1 MKTRLVYSPHYDFSI
16 LGMEKLHP
24 FDAKKFSKAWTLL
37 QQEFGDTS
45 KQHTTFVSA
54 PVSDQELLAVHTED
68 YLKSLMHSK
77 AIADV
82 IEVSLLALLPSS
94 LLRKGLVTPAKYA
107 TAGTIL
113 ATRQALEGAVVFNLG
128 GGFHHAFAD
137 HGEGFCFFADA
148 AVALAAG
155 RNNNL
160 ISQDDT
166 VVMIDL
172 DAHRGNGFTSFCEN
186 DKSVGIFDLY
196 NMQAYPGLK
205 DDPNDEFPFI
215 IPLRAGLGSE
225 EYLQI
230 LKEELPIFLNKYKTP
245 KLAFYNAG
253 TDIVATDKLGGLNV
267 SYEAVIERDKFVI
280 DQLRALNIPTVIM
293 TSGGYSKESHKLIAE
308 LASYLLRINENI

>member
-24 FDAKKFSKAWTLL
+24 FDAKKFSKAWALL
-37 QQEFGDTS
+37 QQEFGDTI
-45 KQHTTFVSA
+45 KQHTTFVNA
-54 PVSDQELLAVHTED
+54 PVSDQELLAIHTED

-82 IEVSLLALLPSS
+82 IEIPLLGLLPSS
-94 LLRKGLVTPAKYA
+94 FLRKGLVIPAKYA

-113 ATRQALEGAVVFNLG
+113 ATQQALAGAVVFNLG
-128 GGFHHAFAD
+128 DGFHHAFAD
-137 HGEGFCFFADA
+137 HGEGFFFADA
-148 AVALAAG
+148 AVALSIV

-160 ISQDDT
+160 ISQNDT
-166 VVMIDL
+166 VIMIDL
-172 DAHRGNGFTSFCEN
+172 DAHRGNGFTSFYEN
-186 DKSVGIFDLY
+186 DKSVGKFDLY
-196 NMQAYPGLK
+196 NMQAYPGLR

-225 EYLQI
+225 DYLQL
-230 LKEELPIFLNKYKTP
+230 LKEELPTFLDAYKKP

-253 TDIVATDKLGGLNV
+253 TDIVSTDKLGGLNV

-280 DQLRALNIPTVIM
+280 DQLRSFNIPTVIM
-293 TSGGYSKESHKLIAE
+293 TSGGYSKKSCKLIAE
-308 LASYLLRINENI
+308 LAAYLVRVDG